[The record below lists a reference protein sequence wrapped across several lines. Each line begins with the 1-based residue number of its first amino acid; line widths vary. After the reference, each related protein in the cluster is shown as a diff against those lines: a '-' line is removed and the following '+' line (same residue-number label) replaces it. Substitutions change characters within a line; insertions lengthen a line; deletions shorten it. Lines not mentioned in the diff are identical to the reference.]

1 MELHYKDYTGSV
13 NYSKADAVY
22 YGRVLNIDGL
32 LLYEGS
38 TKQALYQ
45 DFCETVDDY
54 LKMCKDRG
62 ILPRQ

>member
-1 MELHYKDYTGSV
+1 MELNYKDYTGSV

-22 YGRVLNIDGL
+22 YGKVLDIDGL
-32 LLYEGS
+32 LSYEGK

-45 DFCETVDDY
+45 DFCGVIDDY

-62 ILPRQ
+62 IFLQK

>member
-13 NYSKADAVY
+13 NYSKADDVY

-32 LLYEGS
+32 LSYEGS
-38 TKQALYQ
+38 TKQALCQ

-62 ILPRQ
+62 ILPQK

>member
-62 ILPRQ
+62 ILPQK

>member
-13 NYSKADAVY
+13 DYSKADAVY
-22 YGRVLNIDGL
+22 YGKVLGVDGL
-32 LLYEGS
+32 LSYEGS

-62 ILPRQ
+62 ILLQK

>member
-13 NYSKADAVY
+13 NYSKADSLY
-22 YGRVLNIDGL
+22 YGKVLDIDGL
-32 LLYEGS
+32 LSYEGK

-62 ILPRQ
+62 ILP

>member
-1 MELHYKDYTGSV
+1 MGLYYKDYMGSV
-13 NYSKADAVY
+13 NYSKADDVY

-32 LLYEGS
+32 LSYEGS

-62 ILPRQ
+62 ILPQK

>member
-22 YGRVLNIDGL
+22 YGKVFDIDRL
-32 LLYEGS
+32 LSYEGK

-45 DFCETVDDY
+45 DFCGVIDDY

-62 ILPRQ
+62 IFLQK